1 VQTELPDQV
10 LMSVTSKRTR
20 AMQTTNAIV
29 RAIFFVCAL
38 LLVITIFAVFIYV
51 GLNGVQSFYDV
62 GGAKFPDFFISNN
75 WNAFPD
81 SGLPTFGARDF
92 IIGSAITTFFST
104 IIAAP
109 LAFCVALFFNELAP
123 KWLLSFCQPLLEI
136 FVGIP
141 SVVIGFL
148 GLVLI
153 GPYIANLVAPITH
166 SATGGYGFATA
177 IIVLVIMILP
187 TITSVSIDA
196 LRAVPNSVREA
207 SYALGSTHWQT
218 MSRAILPA
226 AAPALATAVVLGLSR
241 AIGETLAVS
250 MVLGG
255 SSLPDQLFSPQ
266 GFFTPTTNITR
277 EIVQDFQESAGTPA
291 RDAIWLLAFTLL
303 IISFLFICI
312 SRYFASRSVYK

>member
-1 VQTELPDQV
+1 MQTELSEQS
-10 LMSVTSKRTR
+10 LGRATSKRTR
-20 AMQTTNAIV
+20 AMQTTDHIV
-29 RAIFFVCAL
+29 RVILFACAL
-38 LLVITIFAVFIYV
+38 LLVITIIAVFVYV
-51 GLNGVQSFYDV
+51 GMNGIQSFSDY
-62 GGAKFPDFFISNN
+62 GGSQFPTFFTSNN

-123 KWLLSFCQPLLEI
+123 KGLIRFCQPLLEI

-148 GLVLI
+148 GLVVI
-153 GPYIANLVAPITH
+153 GPFIGNLVAPITH
-166 SATGGYGFATA
+166 SATGGYGFAIA
-177 IIVLVIMILP
+177 IIVLIIMILP

-196 LRAVPNSVREA
+196 LRAVPSSVREA
-207 SYALGSTHWQT
+207 SYALGSTRWQT
-218 MSRAILPA
+218 MWKAILPA
-226 AAPALATAVVLGLSR
+226 AAPALVTAVILGLSR

-255 SSLPDQLFSPQ
+255 SSLPDNLFSLQ
-266 GFFTPTTNITR
+266 GFFTPTTSITR
-277 EIVQDFQESAGTPA
+277 EIVQDFQESAGSPA

-303 IISFLFICI
+303 VISFLFICV